1 MFSVRILGS
10 SSATPAFSRFTSAQV
25 VNYNDRYYLV
35 DCGEGVQMQLQ
46 KYKIKFSRID
56 ALFISH
62 LHGDHILGAP
72 GLLSSLSIFERV
84 TPLPVY
90 APAGLREILE
100 VVFKHSETLL
110 RFELQFHA
118 LEDFAPGDVIFQTER
133 LQVQSIPLV
142 HRNFCRGFLFS
153 EKNKRRKFDFYRA
166 KELGVPKAYFH
177 LLKQENDVTLPD
189 GRTVRADEVLLHRD
203 PPLSYA
209 YCSDT
214 MPNAEILPYLR
225 DVSLLYHEATFMENM
240 RARAEQTQHS
250 TTLDAARTALA
261 CAARRLIIG
270 HFSARYHDLEPLMEE
285 ARSVFADTEL
295 AIEGRVFDLRKD
307 V

>member
-10 SSATPAFSRFTSAQV
+10 SSATPAFNRFTSAQV

-72 GLLSSLSIFERV
+72 GLLASLSIFERA

-90 APAGLREILE
+90 APAGMREILE
-100 VVFKHSETLL
+100 VVFKHSETFL
-110 RFELQFHA
+110 RYELQFHA
-118 LEDFAPGDVIFQTER
+118 LEDFAAGDVIFQTER
-133 LQVQSIPLV
+133 LEVRCLPLV
-142 HRNFCRGFLFS
+142 HRSFCRGFLFS

-189 GRTVRADEVLLHRD
+189 GRTVRANEVLLHRD

-214 MPNAEILPYLR
+214 LPNEEMLPYLQ
-225 DVSLLYHEATFMENM
+225 DIALLYHEATFMENM
-240 RARAEQTQHS
+240 RNRAEQTQHS

-261 CAARRLIIG
+261 CKAKRLIIG
-270 HFSARYHDLEPLMEE
+270 HFSARYHDLEPLLEE
-285 ARSVFADTEL
+285 ARTVFADTEL
-295 AIEGRVFDLRKD
+295 ALEGRVFDLRKD